1 MKNILQNTFEFDI
14 LLSENEVATY
24 INKKNFPSIHEN
36 NQHLLRSDTNVEF

>member
-24 INKKNFPSIHEN
+24 INKKVFHQFMKIINIF
-36 NQHLLRSDTNVEF
+36 